1 MSENLELSGKQIASF
16 IVLSLAIS
24 TPIAMAQDN
33 VCNEELLADAS
44 VMIQQPQPI
53 HVVNPPVAR
62 YAGPEYF
69 GFGFKGDIVKPEA
82 FPQQLPPVQD
92 TAQYMQVQ
100 SSVLN
105 DANANTKI
113 DANTKLDTVNINNIK
128 SNSNFI
134 NTEYGSVRVI
144 EPSGHYIFK

>member
-1 MSENLELSGKQIASF
+1 M
-16 IVLSLAIS
+16 
-24 TPIAMAQDN
+24 
-33 VCNEELLADAS
+33 
-44 VMIQQPQPI
+44 
-53 HVVNPPVAR
+53 
-62 YAGPEYF
+62 
-69 GFGFKGDIVKPEA
+69 
-82 FPQQLPPVQD
+82 PPVQD